1 MKVGVVKEIKADEY
15 RVALL
20 PVGAELLREHGH
32 GVLVETEAGTASGF
46 EDPEY
51 VEAGAEIFSSPQDVF
66 QQADMIIKVKEPQPC
81 EYGFLREAQIVFTYF
96 HFAASME
103 LTRAVIKSK
112 CVAIAYETIE
122 TPDGRLPLLTPMS
135 EVAGRM
141 AVQQGAK
148 YLEREHST
156 AGAACCSA
164 ASPVCRRQRL

>member
-122 TPDGRLPLLTPMS
+122 TPDGRLPLLTPMKRS
-135 EVAGRM
+135 GRPHGRP
-141 AVQQGAK
+141 A
-148 YLEREHST
+148 
-156 AGAACCSA
+156 
-164 ASPVCRRQRL
+164 RRQIPRA